1 LASGL
6 FIGGH
11 PGVGILGP
19 TECRSFVRLKEQI
32 AILLIIC
39 FLHTSPP
46 SGLAIQEYG
55 LRTGGPPRLSAGDGT
70 ANAFVVV
77 KQSAAMTSASSTKA
91 VGDADNLR
99 ALDEAAHML
108 GAMPESSEGFA
119 DDGEV
124 LVGLT

>member
-1 LASGL
+1 M
-6 FIGGH
+6 
-11 PGVGILGP
+11 
-19 TECRSFVRLKEQI
+19 
-32 AILLIIC
+32 
-39 FLHTSPP
+39 
-46 SGLAIQEYG
+46 
-55 LRTGGPPRLSAGDGT
+55 SAGDGT

-77 KQSAAMTSASSTKA
+77 KQSAAMTSASSTRA

-99 ALDEAAHML
+99 AVDGAAHML